1 MTALS
6 IVIPCFRDADVLKR
20 NLPLLQA
27 RLRERHIDHEI
38 IVVDDGSDQADET
51 QKITDLLGCR
61 FASNPH
67 NMGKGAAVRRGM
79 LEAVGDFRIF
89 TDVDI
94 PFELDAFERFVHY
107 LDFKEF
113 DVVVGDRTLPES
125 SYLESV
131 PPLRR
136 LGSTVFSTI
145 VGRFV
150 AGGHFD
156 TQCGMK
162 GFRAGAAEDLFRVA
176 RIDRFAFDVELLY
189 ISLKRNYDIKKLPVV
204 LRCQEGSSVNV
215 VRDGLQM
222 LGDLFRIRMHEAL
235 GRYRR
240 PSPAAKY
247 PRGT

>member
-1 MTALS
+1 MSKLS
-6 IVIPCFRDADVLKR
+6 IIIPCFRDADVLMR
-20 NLPLLQA
+20 NLPLLQTQ
-27 RLRERHIDHEI
+27 LRSRQINHEI
-38 IVVDDGSDQADET
+38 IVVDDGSDQAEDT
-51 QKITDLLGCR
+51 RRIANLLGCR
-61 FASNPH
+61 FAANPR

-79 LEAVGDFRIF
+79 LEAEGDFRIF

-113 DVVVGDRTLPES
+113 DVVVGDRTLPQS
-125 SYLESV
+125 SYHETV

-136 LGSTVFSTI
+136 MGSTVFSTI

-162 GFRAGAAEDLFRVA
+162 GFRARAAEDLFSVA

-222 LGDLFRIRMHEAL
+222 LGDLVRIRMHEAL

-240 PSPAAKY
+240 PKTPTEHPFVK
-247 PRGT
+247 